1 MREALRY
8 FKEGGGAESKSTLR
22 DQALAHKYLAGL
34 VTAEA
39 KLEHASEALRL
50 DQLRVEQNPQDAAA
64 KLDLGFSIV
73 SVADANFALKRV
85 AESQAGYWSSY
96 QLRKSLAVQDP
107 KNVFLWRSL
116 NYPIRSYGYTSAT
129 LKDFKATE
137 VAVREMEWLITSPGA
152 TIGDVERRELS
163 RWKELLAKGQ

>member
-1 MREALRY
+1 MRRRAPRDAVLARNLGTFYFYYSQRTTGGHPQKAALKREALRY
-8 FKEGGGAESKSTLR
+8 FEESGGAESKSTLR

-85 AESQAGYWSSY
+85 AELQAGY
-96 QLRKSLAVQDP
+96 
-107 KNVFLWRSL
+107 
-116 NYPIRSYGYTSAT
+116 
-129 LKDFKATE
+129 
-137 VAVREMEWLITSPGA
+137 
-152 TIGDVERRELS
+152 
-163 RWKELLAKGQ
+163 